1 MRHIVHE
8 QKKSERVLCSERLR
22 LITEFYQKNEEL
34 PILIKRAKAL
44 EYILENMTVSMDPNE
59 LIVGNFT
66 EEFRGAPLFPEY
78 SWRWIIEE
86 IDTFDKRE
94 QFRFRVPEHVKRDV
108 GKFIHYWKGR
118 TVEDRVNSSLP
129 EKVKQALKLKIFD
142 LARKGAGMGHHIANY
157 EKVLQKG
164 FNGIISEIVEE
175 KKKLK
180 LSNPHDFKKALF
192 YEAALIVSRAAI
204 KFAQRY
210 ARLAEAMLREETD
223 SNKKK
228 NLEELAS
235 ICDKVPANSAT
246 TFREAL
252 QSVWFTYII
261 HQLESNG
268 GAQALGRI
276 DQYLYPY
283 YKRDLEQGI
292 STRQD
297 AEDLL
302 ACFFLKIY
310 SVCKLYSNEGA
321 TWHGGEG
328 VWGKCITLGG
338 VTKENG
344 DATNEL
350 SYICLDVAARLNLPQ
365 PDVAIILSNKTDDDF
380 IMKVI
385 EALKTNAGA
394 IKLFNNDVVVSALIS
409 LGASIKDARNWGS
422 LGCADP
428 AIAGCMN
435 TEADGGPF
443 NLAKCLEIALND
455 GIDPISGVKVA
466 PSFGKITE
474 ITTIDELKELYKRT
488 LKYFVELYVTGA
500 NIVDLAHIELVP
512 TPFLSVIT
520 DDCIKL
526 GLDFIEGG
534 ARYNIGCVPV
544 ATGLATVAD
553 SLAAIQKAVFE
564 EKIVTLSELRKALN
578 ENFQSRE
585 ELRLTLLYKAPKYGN
600 DNDLVDNLASWIFT
614 TFNEL
619 LRQHNAPRGE
629 KCPYVGG
636 WFPMTSHIP
645 CGKNT
650 GATPDGRL
658 KGEPLSENI
667 CPVWGRNLK
676 GPTAILRSVAKLDQV
691 YGYGGIL
698 NITLSPS
705 LFNNDSM
712 KIRVLNF
719 IKSWLDLNIWH
730 VQFNVLSVETLRDA
744 QRFPEKYPN
753 LLVRVSGFS
762 AYFTDLSKE
771 LQDTI
776 IQRTEYGLV

>member
-1 MRHIVHE
+1 VL
-8 QKKSERVLCSERLR
+8 KGSERVLCSERLR
-22 LITEFYQKNEEL
+22 LITEFYKKNEEL

-44 EYILENMTVSMDPNE
+44 EYILSNMKIYIDPDE

-66 EEFRGAPLFPEY
+66 EELRGAPLFPEY
-78 SWRWIIEE
+78 SWKWIAEE
-86 IDTFDKRE
+86 IESFDKRE
-94 QFRFRVPEHVKRDV
+94 QFRFRVPPHVKEDV
-108 GKFIHYWKGR
+108 KNYIPYWRGK
-118 TVEDRVNSSLP
+118 TVEDRVNSLLP

-157 EKVLQKG
+157 EKILQRG
-164 FNGIISEIVEE
+164 FYGIISEIENE
-175 KKKLK
+175 RKKLK
-180 LSNPHDFKKALF
+180 LSNPHDFKKLLF
-192 YEAALIVSRAAI
+192 YEAALTVSHAAI

-210 ARLAEAMLREETD
+210 AKLAEAMLKIEVD
-223 SNKKK
+223 PNKRR
-228 NLEELAS
+228 NLEEIVR
-235 ICDKVPANSAT
+235 ICKKVPAYPAN

-268 GAQALGRI
+268 GAQALGRM

-283 YKRDLEQGI
+283 YKHDLEKGI
-292 STRQD
+292 CTKQD
-297 AEDLL
+297 IEDLL
-302 ACFFLKIY
+302 TCFFLKIY

-321 TWHGGEG
+321 AWHGGEG

-338 VTKENG
+338 VTKENE
-344 DATNEL
+344 DASNEL
-350 SYICLDVAARLNLPQ
+350 SYIFLDVATRLSLPQ
-365 PDVAIILSNKTDDDF
+365 PDIAVILSDKTPDDF
-380 IMKVI
+380 IIRVI

-394 IKLFNNDVVVSALIS
+394 IKLFNNGVVVSALQS
-409 LGASIKDARNWGS
+409 LGASIEDARNWGS

-428 AIAGCMN
+428 AIVGCMN

-443 NLAKCLEIALND
+443 NLAKCLEITLND
-455 GIDPISGVKVA
+455 GVDPVSGVRIA
-466 PSFGKITE
+466 PSFGGINK
-474 ITTIDELKELYKRT
+474 ITTIDELKEKYKRT
-488 LKYFVELYVTGA
+488 LGYFVELYVTGS
-500 NIVDLAHIELVP
+500 NIVDLAHMELVP
-512 TPFLSVIT
+512 TPFLSILI
-520 DDCIKL
+520 DDCLKL
-526 GLDFIEGG
+526 GLDFTEGG
-534 ARYNIGCVPV
+534 SRYNTGCVPV

-553 SLAAIQKAVFE
+553 SLAAIQKVVFE
-564 EKIVTLSELRKALN
+564 EKLISLPELQKILN
-578 ENFQSRE
+578 RNFQGAE
-585 ELRLTLLYKAPKYGN
+585 ELRLSLLLKAPKYGN
-600 DNDLVDNLASWIFT
+600 DDDAVDSLASWVFN

-619 LRQHNAPRGE
+619 LRQYSGPRGE

-645 CGKNT
+645 CGKNV
-650 GATPDGRL
+650 GATPDGRRA
-658 KGEPLSENI
+658 GEPLSENI

-676 GPTAILRSVAKLDQV
+676 GPTAVLKSVAKLDQV
-691 YGYGGIL
+691 RGYGGIL

-705 LFNNDSM
+705 LFNSDSM
-712 KIRVLNF
+712 KARILSF

-730 VQFNVLSVETLRDA
+730 IQFNVLSVEMLKDA
-744 QRFPEKYPN
+744 QKFPAKYPN